1 MARALKR
8 VALFGA
14 TGSIGASALDVIARH
29 PDRYAVDALS
39 AHAQVD
45 ALVALCRRYRPRV
58 AAITDTSHYPAL
70 RDGLAA
76 AGLDTVALAGP
87 EALVEIAADARN
99 DTVIAAI
106 VGAAGVASTLAA
118 ARAGKRLLLAN
129 KESVVLAGEL
139 LMAEVAAGGALLVP
153 IDSEH
158 NAIFQCLPQR
168 GGTVEGLDPG
178 VRRLV
183 LTASGGPFRGWP
195 RERLVD
201 ITPEQ
206 ACAHP
211 NWSMGRKISVDSA
224 TLMNK
229 GLEVIEAHH
238 LFGLPPER
246 IDVVVHPQ
254 STIHSL
260 VDYVDGSMLA
270 QLGQP
275 DMRTTLAVGL
285 AWPERIEAGVA
296 PLDLV
301 AIARLDFEAPDFA
314 AFPCLGLAFEAL
326 KSGGS
331 APAVLNAANEI
342 AVSAFLQ
349 RRLAFLGIPALIER
363 TMHRLPALPSATL
376 DDRLAAD
383 AEARRVASELLA

>member
-1 MARALKR
+1 MRR

-29 PDRYAVDALS
+29 PDRFEIDALT
-39 AHAQVD
+39 ANTGVE
-45 ALVALCRRYRPRV
+45 ALLALCRRFHPRV
-58 AAITDTSHYPAL
+58 AAVADTACHGAL

-76 AGLDTVALAGP
+76 AGLATEALAGP
-87 EALVEIAADARN
+87 EALAEIAADSRS

-129 KESVVLAGEL
+129 KESVVLAGEW
-139 LMAEVAAGGALLVP
+139 LMAAIREGGGLLVP

-158 NAIFQCLPQR
+158 NAVFQCMPANGSQAA
-168 GGTVEGLDPG
+168 
-178 VRRLV
+178 VRRIV
-183 LTASGGPFRGWP
+183 LTASGGPFRDRDPATLGT
-195 RERLVD
+195 V
-201 ITPEQ
+201 TPDE

-211 NWSMGRKISVDSA
+211 TWSMGRKISVDSA

-238 LFGLPPER
+238 LFGLPAER
-246 IDVVVHPQ
+246 IEVVLHPQ

-260 VDYVDGSMLA
+260 VDFVDGSMLA

-275 DMRTTLAVGL
+275 DMRTALAVGL
-285 AWPERIEAGVA
+285 AWPERIDAGVP

-301 AIARLDFEAPDFA
+301 AAGRFDFRAPDTR
-314 AFPCLGLAFEAL
+314 AFPCLRLAFEAL
-326 KSGGS
+326 RQGGD

-349 RRLAFLGIPALIER
+349 GRLGFLGIPALIEATLER
-363 TMHRLPALPSATL
+363 MPAAAGSSL

-383 AEARRVASELLA
+383 AWARRVALERLAAMAATA